1 MKIEESIQMKQI
13 LFTAFAALALAGLA
27 PATEFKGWIS
37 DASCGAG
44 NAGSNQ
50 AARDCAERCIK
61 GGAAPVFVSEKEQNV
76 YKVSNAELAKQHLKG
91 KVQVTGEL
99 KGDTLTISKIIDIK
113 D

>member
-1 MKIEESIQMKQI
+1 MKQT
-13 LFTAFAALALAGLA
+13 LFTAFAAFALAAAL
-27 PATEFKGWIS
+27 PAAEFKGWIS

-61 GGAAPVFVSEKEQNV
+61 GGAAPVFVTEKEQNV
-76 YKVSNAELAKQHLKG
+76 YKLQNAELAKQHLKG

-99 KGDTLTISKIIDIK
+99 KGDTLHIAKIVDIK

>member
-1 MKIEESIQMKQI
+1 MMPEESIEMKQF
-13 LFTAFAALALAGLA
+13 LFTAAAAVALAGIA
-27 PATEFKGWIS
+27 PAAEFKGWIS

-50 AARDCAERCIK
+50 AARECADRCIK
-61 GGAAPVFVSEKEQNV
+61 GGAAPVFVTEKEQNV
-76 YKVSNAELAKQHLKG
+76 YKVNNAELAKAHLKG

-99 KGDTLTISKIIDIK
+99 KGDTLHIAKIVDIK

>member
-1 MKIEESIQMKQI
+1 MKKA
-13 LFTAFAALALAGLA
+13 LFTATVVLALSNVMAA
-27 PATEFKGWIS
+27 AEFKGWIS

-50 AARDCAERCIK
+50 AARECAERCIK

-76 YKVSNAELAKQHLKG
+76 YKVTNAELAKAHLKG

-99 KGDTLTISKIIDIK
+99 KGDTLHIAKIIDIK

>member
-1 MKIEESIQMKQI
+1 MKPF
-13 LFTAFAALALAGLA
+13 LFAAVAALALAGTV
-27 PATEFKGWIS
+27 PAAEFKGWIS

-50 AARDCAERCIK
+50 AARDCADRCIK
-61 GGAAPVFVSEKEQNV
+61 GGAAPVFVTEKEQNV
-76 YKVSNAELAKQHLKG
+76 YKVNNAELAKQHLKG

-99 KGDTLTISKIIDIK
+99 KGDTLHIAKIIDIK

>member
-1 MKIEESIQMKQI
+1 MKQA
-13 LFTAFAALALAGLA
+13 LFTAFATLSLATIV
-27 PATEFKGWIS
+27 PAAEFKGWIS

-44 NAGSNQ
+44 NAASTQ

-61 GGAAPVFVSEKEQNV
+61 SGSAPVFVTEKDQNV
-76 YKVSNAELAKQHLKG
+76 YKLTNAEMAKLHLKG

-99 KGDTLTISKIIDIK
+99 KGDTLHIDKIVDIN